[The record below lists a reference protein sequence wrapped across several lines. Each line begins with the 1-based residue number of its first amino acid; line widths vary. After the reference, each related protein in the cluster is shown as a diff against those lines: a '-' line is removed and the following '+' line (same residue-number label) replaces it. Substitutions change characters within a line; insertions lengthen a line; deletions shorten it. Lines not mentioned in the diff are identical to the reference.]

1 MTPATKTGSTGIDGV
16 HGNDIPVTAARVLAP
31 FSPASAAGSRLRLAP
46 PA

>member
-16 HGNDIPVTAARVLAP
+16 HGNDIPATVARVLAP
-31 FSPASAAGSRLRLAP
+31 LPPASAGGSRTRLAP